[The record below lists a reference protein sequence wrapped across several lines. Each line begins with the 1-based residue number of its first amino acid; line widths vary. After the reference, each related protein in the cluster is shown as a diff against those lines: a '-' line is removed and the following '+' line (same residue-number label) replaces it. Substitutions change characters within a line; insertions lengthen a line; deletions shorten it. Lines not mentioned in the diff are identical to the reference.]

1 MIRKSG
7 HRFSEKVM
15 LKQKARAG
23 CRPNHNSSRSA
34 AAVRGR
40 TLRFLAMK
48 EPPMRRVRGILSIA
62 SLILG
67 IASPALASDYDLQY
81 VPVLRGSAQPPAPVY
96 SVGPA
101 TFTRWSGFYVGG
113 DVSWGASQA
122 DFSKS
127 TQPLIHDSLQ
137 NLTVES
143 EAVISSYKLLEN
155 GSATNVGAG
164 VFLGYNTQW
173 QDLIL
178 GVEAT
183 YTHTNLN
190 MTAATLP
197 LIPRLFGTTAFQLS
211 ASGNMDITDYG
222 TARARAGYVLGN
234 FLPYGF
240 VGMAVGRAGYNVST
254 ASSLTNTSC
263 DPTTNICTF
272 NSQNSGGESNALIW
286 GWTAGAGL
294 DWMLTPNIFVR
305 GEFEF
310 VQFAPI
316 NNISATIESGRLGG
330 GFKF

>member
-1 MIRKSG
+1 VETGFPKKI
-7 HRFSEKVM
+7 M

-23 CRPNHNSSRSA
+23 CRSNKNSSRSA
-34 AAVRGR
+34 AALHGR
-40 TLRFLAMK
+40 TIRSPEMK
-48 EPPMRRVRGILSIA
+48 EWPMRRVKDILSIA
-62 SLILG
+62 LLIAG
-67 IASPALASDYDLQY
+67 IASPALASDYDLPY
-81 VPVLRGSAQPPAPVY
+81 VPVLRGSVQPPAPLY

-101 TFTRWSGFYVGG
+101 TFTRWSGFYFGG
-113 DVSWGASQA
+113 DVSWGGSQA

-127 TQPLIHDSLQ
+127 TQALIHDNLQ
-137 NLTVES
+137 NLTVEA
-143 EAVISSYKLLEN
+143 EGVISSYKLLEN
-155 GSATNVGAG
+155 GSATSVGGG

-197 LIPRLFGTTAFQLS
+197 LIPRILGSTAFQLG
-211 ASGNMDITDYG
+211 AAGNMDLTDYG
-222 TARARAGYVLGN
+222 TARFRAGYVLGN

-240 VGMAVGRAGYNVST
+240 VGMAVGRASYNVST
-254 ASSLTNTSC
+254 ASALATT
-263 DPTTNICTF
+263 PTVATLPCNPSTMFCSF
-272 NSQNSGGESNALIW
+272 NSDGQSNALLW

-310 VQFAPI
+310 VQFAPVTS
-316 NNISATIESGRLGG
+316 ISATIESGRLGG

>member
-1 MIRKSG
+1 
-7 HRFSEKVM
+7 
-15 LKQKARAG
+15 
-23 CRPNHNSSRSA
+23 
-34 AAVRGR
+34 
-40 TLRFLAMK
+40 MK
-48 EPPMRRVRGILSIA
+48 EWPMRRVKDILSIA
-62 SLILG
+62 LMMAG
-67 IASPALASDYDLQY
+67 MASPALASDYDLPN
-81 VPVLRGSAQPPAPVY
+81 VPVLRGSAPPPAPVY

-101 TFTRWSGFYVGG
+101 TFTRWSGLYFGG

-122 DFSKS
+122 DFSHS
-127 TQPLIHDSLQ
+127 TQSLFHDNFQ
-137 NLTVES
+137 DLTLET
-143 EAVISSYKLLEN
+143 EANISSLKVLGS
-155 GSATNVGAG
+155 GSATGLGGG

-190 MTAATLP
+190 MNAAQSP
-197 LIPRLFGTTAFQLS
+197 LLGTSTSPGRVFNGDGVNMAG
-211 ASGNMDITDYG
+211 SGNMDLTDYG
-222 TARARAGYVLGN
+222 SARFRAGYVLGN

-240 VGMAVGRAGYNVST
+240 VGMAVGRASYNLST
-254 ASSLTNTSC
+254 SATITQNIPAN
-263 DPTTNICTF
+263 PTLPCLA
-272 NSQNSGGESNALIW
+272 SQNCQVFYFSNAAGQSNALLW
-286 GWTAGAGL
+286 GYTAGAGL